1 MNIRFR
7 LRKKPIQSEKTHF
20 EALGYLFQNMGRIA
34 SSLVGF
40 TIFAYVIGW
49 LQARSYYDTFGAIWL
64 VDELSTTTILGFSW
78 FSLSYIAWIFY
89 LGFTDLVENKNRY
102 KETFFILKYGWWPM
116 ILIYIVQFVFDKYGF
131 QVVSIV
137 LSSILVF
144 IYIVFAGAA
153 FEALILRIKDKH
165 FKWEIRST
173 YLVFGILFFG
183 FYLVPTK
190 MGYNDAL
197 RDLKLDTTTLP
208 KVVLEKTKS
217 IELRLLYHK
226 DNKYYLVEL
235 PKKDKYPKII
245 VASSDKIVSIQKY
258 NQ

>member
-1 MNIRFR
+1 
-7 LRKKPIQSEKTHF
+7 
-20 EALGYLFQNMGRIA
+20 
-34 SSLVGF
+34 
-40 TIFAYVIGW
+40 
-49 LQARSYYDTFGAIWL
+49 
-64 VDELSTTTILGFSW
+64 
-78 FSLSYIAWIFY
+78 
-89 LGFTDLVENKNRY
+89 
-102 KETFFILKYGWWPM
+102 
-116 ILIYIVQFVFDKYGF
+116 
-131 QVVSIV
+131 
-137 LSSILVF
+137 
-144 IYIVFAGAA
+144 
-153 FEALILRIKDKH
+153 
-165 FKWEIRST
+165 
-173 YLVFGILFFG
+173 
-183 FYLVPTK
+183 